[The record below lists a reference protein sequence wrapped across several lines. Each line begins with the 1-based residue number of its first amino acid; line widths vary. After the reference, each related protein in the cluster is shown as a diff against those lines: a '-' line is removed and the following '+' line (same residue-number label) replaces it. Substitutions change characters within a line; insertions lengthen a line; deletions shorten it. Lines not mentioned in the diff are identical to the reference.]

1 MKSNRDIRPGAMIRS
16 APLPH
21 GGGRNPHHTPR
32 ICTAD
37 PAPDPGKT
45 PDGVC
50 QRTEG
55 RHG

>member
-45 PDGVC
+45 PDGA
-50 QRTEG
+50 
-55 RHG
+55 